1 MCVAIVPI
9 LYILCENFV
18 VSFDVLFLFMTYV
31 FLAEWIFL
39 LCSLM
44 LVFLTFVNL
53 GLCCVRESYGVYL
66 FYLIQMKINHHNMK
80 LNYYASYDSQ
90 QEVPSKTHSIHC
102 YCIE

>member
-1 MCVAIVPI
+1 MVP
-9 LYILCENFV
+9 LPYILCDVFV

-31 FLAEWIFL
+31 FLADWIFL

-53 GLCCVRESYGVYL
+53 ELCCVHESYGVYQ
-66 FYLIQMKINHHNMK
+66 FCLIQMKINHHNMQ
-80 LNYYASYDSQ
+80 LNYYASYNSQ
-90 QEVPSKTHSIHC
+90 QGEPSKTHNIHF